1 MNTALP
7 KAVQAQLEQAEAI
20 ERALA
25 GQATD
30 PGQTDA
36 ATDPQPQPQEEPPQV
51 QAEQVVADPQPAAPV
66 ETHDNF
72 EQKYKTLEGK
82 YKSEVPQLYQQLRET
97 QQNMQVLQA
106 QLEAAKKPPV
116 ETPKPQQLVT
126 DKDREDFG
134 EDMIDMV
141 TRVATAETQKA
152 VAYVLLELDKRLKST
167 TDQLSAVQQHVERTE
182 SETFWDRVAKL
193 VPDWASVDQ
202 SPAWVAFLD
211 STPEFAEES
220 YRSLA
225 MKAIQAGNADKIA
238 ALVKTWRG
246 HVEPPAAVQPQESA
260 AQAELRRQVAPSR
273 SSSAAPVPA
282 TKALF
287 TGADYQY
294 WNDPRRVRD
303 TPNAD
308 LQAKLAEL
316 EHAVVEN
323 RIQW

>member
-20 ERALA
+20 ERVLA

-30 PGQTDA
+30 PGQTVADP
-36 ATDPQPQPQEEPPQV
+36 DPQAQAEPPQV
-51 QAEQVVADPQPAAPV
+51 VAEQVVADPQPVAPV

-97 QQNMQVLQA
+97 QQNMLVLQA

-116 ETPKPQQLVT
+116 EPPKPQQLVT

-152 VAYVLLELDKRLKST
+152 VAYVLLELDKRLKNT

-182 SETFWDRVAKL
+182 SETFWDRVAAL
-193 VPDWASVDQ
+193 VPDWASVDN
-202 SPAWVAFLD
+202 SPAWVEFLD

-225 MKAIQAGNADKIA
+225 MKAIQSGNADKIA

-246 HVEPPAAVQPQESA
+246 YVVPPATPQPTETP

-273 SSSAAPVPA
+273 STSAAPVPA
-282 TKALF
+282 AKALF
-287 TGADYQY
+287 TGADYKY

-303 TPNAD
+303 TPTAE
-308 LQAKLAEL
+308 LQAKLSEL
-316 EHAVVEN
+316 EQALVDN
-323 RIQW
+323 RVQW